1 MSSKGMIA
9 AGNAGKKQSPAK
21 SVSRETKQAIL
32 GLAMVLPSFAILL
45 IVVIIPII
53 QSFVMSLSNGTGGY
67 DLSRYT
73 YLFTD
78 PGMRAN
84 IVFTLRV
91 TAVTCVLVLLVSYA
105 LAIYMRFNQGP
116 VVDLIRRTYM
126 IPLFIP
132 GVIATYGLINLLGNH
147 GWLSRMLEAF
157 GGELPRIIFDE
168 KGIIIANLWFNIPFT
183 TMLLS
188 SALAGIPSSVIES
201 AKDVGV
207 GRLRLFTTFIFP
219 LSYKTFLVAVTFVF
233 MGVIGSFTAPF
244 LIGAN
249 SPQMLGVSMQQ
260 VFSVFRERE
269 QAAAIAFFSFLLC
282 SVLGAFY
289 IRSMAEEEKAKM

>member
-1 MSSKGMIA
+1 MSKETR
-9 AGNAGKKQSPAK
+9 QSI
-21 SVSRETKQAIL
+21 T

-45 IVVIIPII
+45 IVVIIPIV
-53 QSFVMSLSNGTGGY
+53 QSFIMSLSNGSGGY

-78 PGMRAN
+78 KGMRSN

-91 TAVTCVLVLLVSYA
+91 TAITCVAVILISYT

-116 VVDLIRRTYM
+116 IVNLIRKTYM

-147 GWLSRMLEAF
+147 GWLARMLEVV
-157 GGELPRIIFDE
+157 GITLPRIIFDE

-188 SALAGIPSSVIES
+188 SALSGIPSSIIES

-207 GRLRLFTTFIFP
+207 GRLTLFTRFIFP
-219 LSYKTFLVAVTFVF
+219 LSYKTFLVALTFVF
-233 MGVIGSFTAPF
+233 MGVIGSFTAPY

-260 VFSVFRERE
+260 VFSVFQERE

-289 IRSMAEEEKAKM
+289 IRSMAEEEKAKI

>member
-1 MSSKGMIA
+1 MSKETR
-9 AGNAGKKQSPAK
+9 QSI
-21 SVSRETKQAIL
+21 T

-53 QSFVMSLSNGTGGY
+53 QSFVMSLSNGSGGY
-67 DLSRYT
+67 DLSRYM

-78 PGMRAN
+78 KGMRNN

-91 TAVTCVLVLLVSYA
+91 TAITCVAVILVSYT

-116 VVDLIRRTYM
+116 IVNLIRKTYM

-147 GWLSRMLEAF
+147 GWLARMLEVV
-157 GGELPRIIFDE
+157 GITLPRIIFDE

-188 SALAGIPSSVIES
+188 SALSGIPSSIIES

-207 GRLRLFTTFIFP
+207 GKLTLFTRFIFP
-219 LSYKTFLVAVTFVF
+219 LSYKTFLVALTFVF
-233 MGVIGSFTAPF
+233 MGVIGSFTAPY

-260 VFSVFRERE
+260 VFSVFQERE

-289 IRSMAEEEKAKM
+289 IRSMAEEEKAKI

>member
-1 MSSKGMIA
+1 MS
-9 AGNAGKKQSPAK
+9 P
-21 SVSRETKQAIL
+21 ETKQSLL

-45 IVVIIPII
+45 VVVIIPII
-53 QSFVMSLSNGTGGY
+53 QSFFLSLSNGEGGY

-78 PGMRAN
+78 KGMRSN
-84 IVFTLRV
+84 IIFTLRV
-91 TAVTCVLVLLVSYA
+91 TVITCVLVMLVSYS

-116 VVDLIRRTYM
+116 IVNLIRKTYM

-147 GWLSRMLEAF
+147 GWLARLI
-157 GGELPRIIFDE
+157 GLVGLELPRIIFDQ

-207 GRLRLFTTFIFP
+207 GRLTLFTKFIFP
-219 LSYKTFLVAVTFVF
+219 LSYKTFLVAITFVF
-233 MGVIGSFTAPF
+233 MGVIGSFTAPY
-244 LIGAN
+244 LIGPN

-260 VFSVFRERE
+260 VFSVFQERE

>member
-1 MSSKGMIA
+1 MSKEA
-9 AGNAGKKQSPAK
+9 KQSM
-21 SVSRETKQAIL
+21 L

-45 IVVIIPII
+45 IVVIVPII
-53 QSFVMSLSNGTGGY
+53 QTFVLSLGNDSGGY
-67 DLSRYT
+67 DLHRYA

-78 PGMRAN
+78 KGMRSN

-91 TAVTCVLVLLVSYA
+91 TAITCVSVLLVSYS

-116 VVDLIRRTYM
+116 IVDLIRRTYM

-147 GWLSRMLEAF
+147 GWLARMLELI
-157 GGELPRIIFDE
+157 GVELPRIIFDE
-168 KGIIIANLWFNIPFT
+168 KGIVIANLWFNIPFT

-188 SALAGIPSSVIES
+188 SALSAIPSSVIES

-207 GRLRLFTTFIFP
+207 GRWTLFTKFILP
-219 LSYKTFLVAVTFVF
+219 LSYKTFLVAATFVF

-260 VFSVFRERE
+260 VFSVFQERE

-289 IRSMAEEEKAKM
+289 IRSMAVEEEKA

>member
-1 MSSKGMIA
+1 MSKEFR
-9 AGNAGKKQSPAK
+9 QSI
-21 SVSRETKQAIL
+21 TGI
-32 GLAMVLPSFAILL
+32 AMVLPSFAILL

-53 QSFVMSLSNGTGGY
+53 QSFIMSLSNGSGGY
-67 DLSRYT
+67 DLSRYM

-78 PGMRAN
+78 KGMRHN
-84 IVFTLRV
+84 IVFTLRITV
-91 TAVTCVLVLLVSYA
+91 ITCIVVMLISYS

-116 VVDLIRRTYM
+116 IVNLIRKTYM

-147 GWLSRMLEAF
+147 GWLARMLEVV
-157 GGELPRIIFDE
+157 GVTLPRIIFDE

-188 SALAGIPSSVIES
+188 SALSGIPSSVIES
-201 AKDVGV
+201 AKDIGV
-207 GRLRLFTTFIFP
+207 GRLTLFTRFIFP
-219 LSYKTFLVAVTFVF
+219 LSYKTFLVAITFVF

-260 VFSVFRERE
+260 VFSVFQERE

-289 IRSMAEEEKAKM
+289 IRSMAQEEKGRI

>member
-1 MSSKGMIA
+1 MSKEA
-9 AGNAGKKQSPAK
+9 RQSI
-21 SVSRETKQAIL
+21 T

-45 IVVIIPII
+45 IVVIIPIV
-53 QSFVMSLSNGTGGY
+53 QSFIMSLSNGSGGY

-78 PGMRAN
+78 KGMRSN

-91 TAVTCVLVLLVSYA
+91 TAITCVAVILISYT

-116 VVDLIRRTYM
+116 IVNLIRKTYM

-147 GWLSRMLEAF
+147 GWLARMLEVV
-157 GGELPRIIFDE
+157 GITLPRIIFDE

-188 SALAGIPSSVIES
+188 SALSGIPSSIIES

-207 GRLRLFTTFIFP
+207 GRLTLFTRFIFP
-219 LSYKTFLVAVTFVF
+219 LSYKTFLVALTFVF
-233 MGVIGSFTAPF
+233 MGVIGSFTAPY

-260 VFSVFRERE
+260 VFSVFQERE

-289 IRSMAEEEKAKM
+289 IRSMAEEEKSKI

>member
-1 MSSKGMIA
+1 MSKEA
-9 AGNAGKKQSPAK
+9 KQSI
-21 SVSRETKQAIL
+21 T

-45 IVVIIPII
+45 IVVIIPIV
-53 QSFVMSLSNGTGGY
+53 QSFIMSLSNGSGGY

-73 YLFTD
+73 YLFSD
-78 PGMRAN
+78 KGMRNN

-91 TAVTCVLVLLVSYA
+91 TAITCVAVMLVSYT

-116 VVDLIRRTYM
+116 IVNLIRKTYM

-147 GWLSRMLEAF
+147 GWLARMLEVV
-157 GGELPRIIFDE
+157 GITLPRIIFDE

-188 SALAGIPSSVIES
+188 SALSGIPSSVIES

-207 GRLRLFTTFIFP
+207 GRLTLFTRFIFP
-219 LSYKTFLVAVTFVF
+219 LSYKTFLVALTFVF
-233 MGVIGSFTAPF
+233 MGVIGSFTAPY

-260 VFSVFRERE
+260 VFSVFQERE

-289 IRSMAEEEKAKM
+289 IRSMAEEEKAKI

>member
-1 MSSKGMIA
+1 MSKELR
-9 AGNAGKKQSPAK
+9 QSI
-21 SVSRETKQAIL
+21 TGI
-32 GLAMVLPSFAILL
+32 AMVLPSFAILL

-53 QSFVMSLSNGTGGY
+53 QSFIMSLSNDSGGY
-67 DLSRYT
+67 DLSRYM

-78 PGMRAN
+78 KGMRDN
-84 IVFTLRV
+84 IVFTLRITV
-91 TAVTCVLVLLVSYA
+91 ITCIVVMLISYS

-116 VVDLIRRTYM
+116 IVNLIRKTYM

-147 GWLSRMLEAF
+147 GWLSRMLEVV
-157 GGELPRIIFDE
+157 GVTLPRIIFDE

-188 SALAGIPSSVIES
+188 SALSGIPSSVIES
-201 AKDVGV
+201 AKDIGV
-207 GRLRLFTTFIFP
+207 GRLTLFTRFIFP
-219 LSYKTFLVAVTFVF
+219 LSYKTFLVAITFVF

-260 VFSVFRERE
+260 VFSVFQERE

-289 IRSMAEEEKAKM
+289 IRSMAQEEKGRI

>member
-1 MSSKGMIA
+1 MSKEA
-9 AGNAGKKQSPAK
+9 RQSI
-21 SVSRETKQAIL
+21 T

-45 IVVIIPII
+45 IVVIIPIV
-53 QSFVMSLSNGTGGY
+53 QSFIMSLSNGSGGY

-78 PGMRAN
+78 KGMRSN

-91 TAVTCVLVLLVSYA
+91 TAITCVAVILVSYT

-116 VVDLIRRTYM
+116 IVNLIRKTYM

-147 GWLSRMLEAF
+147 GWLARMLEVV
-157 GGELPRIIFDE
+157 GITLPRIIFDE

-188 SALAGIPSSVIES
+188 SALSGIPSSVIES

-207 GRLRLFTTFIFP
+207 GKLTLFTRFIFP
-219 LSYKTFLVAVTFVF
+219 LSYKTFLVALTFVF
-233 MGVIGSFTAPF
+233 MGVIGSFTAPY

-260 VFSVFRERE
+260 VFSVFQERE

-289 IRSMAEEEKAKM
+289 IRSMAEEERAKI

>member
-1 MSSKGMIA
+1 MSKEA
-9 AGNAGKKQSPAK
+9 RQSI
-21 SVSRETKQAIL
+21 T

-45 IVVIIPII
+45 IVVIIPIV
-53 QSFVMSLSNGTGGY
+53 QSFIMSLSNSSGGY

-78 PGMRAN
+78 KGMRSN

-91 TAVTCVLVLLVSYA
+91 TAITCVAVILISYT

-116 VVDLIRRTYM
+116 IVNLIRKTYM

-147 GWLSRMLEAF
+147 GWLARMLEVV
-157 GGELPRIIFDE
+157 GITLPRIIFDE

-188 SALAGIPSSVIES
+188 SALSGIPSSIIES

-207 GRLRLFTTFIFP
+207 GRLTLFTRFIFP
-219 LSYKTFLVAVTFVF
+219 LSYKTFLVALTFVF
-233 MGVIGSFTAPF
+233 MGVIGSFTAPY

-260 VFSVFRERE
+260 VFSVFQERE

-289 IRSMAEEEKAKM
+289 IRSMAEEEKAKI

>member
-1 MSSKGMIA
+1 MSKDIR
-9 AGNAGKKQSPAK
+9 QSI
-21 SVSRETKQAIL
+21 T

-53 QSFVMSLSNGTGGY
+53 QSFVMSLSNDSGGY

-73 YLFTD
+73 FLFTD
-78 PGMRAN
+78 KGMRDN
-84 IVFTLRV
+84 IIFTLRI
-91 TAVTCVLVLLVSYA
+91 TAITCIAVMLVSYT
-105 LAIYMRFNQGP
+105 LAIYMRFNNGP
-116 VVDLIRRTYM
+116 IVNLIRKTYM

-147 GWLSRMLEAF
+147 GWLARMLEVV
-157 GGELPRIIFDE
+157 GITLPRIIFDE

-188 SALAGIPSSVIES
+188 SALSGIPSSVIES

-207 GRLRLFTTFIFP
+207 GKLTLFTRFIFP
-219 LSYKTFLVAVTFVF
+219 LSYKTFLVALTFVF

-260 VFSVFRERE
+260 VFSVFQERE

-289 IRSMAEEEKAKM
+289 IRSMAEEEKGKI

>member
-1 MSSKGMIA
+1 MSKEA
-9 AGNAGKKQSPAK
+9 RQSI
-21 SVSRETKQAIL
+21 T

-45 IVVIIPII
+45 IVVIIPIV
-53 QSFVMSLSNGTGGY
+53 QSFIMSLSNGSGGY

-78 PGMRAN
+78 KGMRSN

-91 TAVTCVLVLLVSYA
+91 TAITCVAVILISYT

-116 VVDLIRRTYM
+116 IVNLIRKTYM

-147 GWLSRMLEAF
+147 GWLARMLEVV
-157 GGELPRIIFDE
+157 GITLPRIIFDE

-188 SALAGIPSSVIES
+188 SALSGIPSSIIES

-207 GRLRLFTTFIFP
+207 GRLTLFTRFIFP
-219 LSYKTFLVAVTFVF
+219 LSYKTFLVALTFVF
-233 MGVIGSFTAPF
+233 MGVIGSFTAPY

-260 VFSVFRERE
+260 VFSVFQERE

-289 IRSMAEEEKAKM
+289 IRSMAEEEKVKI

>member
-1 MSSKGMIA
+1 MRK
-9 AGNAGKKQSPAK
+9 
-21 SVSRETKQAIL
+21 ETKLAAA

-45 IVVIIPII
+45 IVVIIPIV
-53 QSFVMSLSNGTGGY
+53 QSVILSLSNGEGGY
-67 DLSRYT
+67 DLSRYQ
-73 YLFTD
+73 YLFTNK
-78 PGMRAN
+78 GMRAN
-84 IVFTLRV
+84 IWFTLRI
-91 TAVTCVLVLLVSYA
+91 TLITCALVLLISYA

-116 VVDLIRRTYM
+116 IVELIRKTYM

-132 GVIATYGLINLLGNH
+132 GVIATYGLIHLLGNH
-147 GWLSRMLEAF
+147 GWLARLLD
-157 GGELPRIIFDE
+157 GTGITLPRIIFDE

-188 SALAGIPSSVIES
+188 SALAGIPSSVIDS
-201 AKDVGV
+201 AKDVGA
-207 GRLRLFTTFIFP
+207 GKLRLFWQFVFP
-219 LSYKTFLVAVTFVF
+219 LSYKTFLVALTFVF

-260 VFSVFRERE
+260 VFSVFQERE
-269 QAAAIAFFSFLLC
+269 QAAAMAVFSFLLC

-289 IRSMAEEEKAKM
+289 IRSMAKEENVRA

>member
-1 MSSKGMIA
+1 MSKETR
-9 AGNAGKKQSPAK
+9 QSI
-21 SVSRETKQAIL
+21 T

-45 IVVIIPII
+45 IVVIIPIV
-53 QSFVMSLSNGTGGY
+53 QSFIMSLSNSSGGY

-78 PGMRAN
+78 KGMRSN

-91 TAVTCVLVLLVSYA
+91 TAITCVAVILISYT

-116 VVDLIRRTYM
+116 IVNLIRKTYM

-147 GWLSRMLEAF
+147 GWLARMLEVV
-157 GGELPRIIFDE
+157 GITLPRIIFDE

-188 SALAGIPSSVIES
+188 SALSGIPSSIIES

-207 GRLRLFTTFIFP
+207 GRLTLFTRFIFP
-219 LSYKTFLVAVTFVF
+219 LSYKTFLVALTFVF
-233 MGVIGSFTAPF
+233 MGVIGSFTAPY

-260 VFSVFRERE
+260 VFSVFQERE

-289 IRSMAEEEKAKM
+289 IRSMAEEEKAKI

>member
-1 MSSKGMIA
+1 MSKEA
-9 AGNAGKKQSPAK
+9 RQSI
-21 SVSRETKQAIL
+21 T

-45 IVVIIPII
+45 IVVIIPIV
-53 QSFVMSLSNGTGGY
+53 QSFIMSLSNGSGGY

-78 PGMRAN
+78 KGMRSN
-84 IVFTLRV
+84 IVFTLGV
-91 TAVTCVLVLLVSYA
+91 TAITCVAVILVSYT

-116 VVDLIRRTYM
+116 IVNLIRKTYM

-147 GWLSRMLEAF
+147 GWLARMLEVV
-157 GGELPRIIFDE
+157 GITLPRIIFDE

-188 SALAGIPSSVIES
+188 SALSGIPSSIIES

-207 GRLRLFTTFIFP
+207 GRLTLFTRFIFP
-219 LSYKTFLVAVTFVF
+219 LSYKTFLVALTFVF
-233 MGVIGSFTAPF
+233 MGVIGSFTAPY

-260 VFSVFRERE
+260 VFSVFQERE

-289 IRSMAEEEKAKM
+289 IRSMAEEEKAKI

>member
-1 MSSKGMIA
+1 MSKEA
-9 AGNAGKKQSPAK
+9 RQSI
-21 SVSRETKQAIL
+21 T

-45 IVVIIPII
+45 IVVIIPIV
-53 QSFVMSLSNGTGGY
+53 QSFIMSLSNGSGGY

-78 PGMRAN
+78 KGMRSN

-91 TAVTCVLVLLVSYA
+91 TAITCVAVILVSYT

-116 VVDLIRRTYM
+116 IVNLIRKTYM

-147 GWLSRMLEAF
+147 GWLSRMLEVV
-157 GGELPRIIFDE
+157 GITLPRIIFDE

-188 SALAGIPSSVIES
+188 SALSGIPSSVIES

-207 GRLRLFTTFIFP
+207 GKLTLFTRFIFP
-219 LSYKTFLVAVTFVF
+219 LSYKTFLVALTFVF
-233 MGVIGSFTAPF
+233 MGVIGSFTAPY
-244 LIGAN
+244 LMGAN

-260 VFSVFRERE
+260 VFSVFQERE

-289 IRSMAEEEKAKM
+289 IRSMAEEEKAKI

>member
-1 MSSKGMIA
+1 MSKEA
-9 AGNAGKKQSPAK
+9 RQSI
-21 SVSRETKQAIL
+21 T

-45 IVVIIPII
+45 IVVIIPIV
-53 QSFVMSLSNGTGGY
+53 QSFIMSLSNGSGGY

-78 PGMRAN
+78 KGMRSN
-84 IVFTLRV
+84 IVFTLKV
-91 TAVTCVLVLLVSYA
+91 TAITCVAVILVSYT

-116 VVDLIRRTYM
+116 IVNLIRKTYM

-147 GWLSRMLEAF
+147 GWLARMLEVV
-157 GGELPRIIFDE
+157 GITLPRIIFDE

-188 SALAGIPSSVIES
+188 SALSGIPSSIIES

-207 GRLRLFTTFIFP
+207 GRLTLFTRFIFP
-219 LSYKTFLVAVTFVF
+219 LSYKTFLVALTFVF
-233 MGVIGSFTAPF
+233 MGVIGSFTAPY

-260 VFSVFRERE
+260 VFSVFQERE

-289 IRSMAEEEKAKM
+289 IRSMAEEERAKI

>member
-1 MSSKGMIA
+1 MSKDIR
-9 AGNAGKKQSPAK
+9 QSI
-21 SVSRETKQAIL
+21 T

-53 QSFVMSLSNGTGGY
+53 QSFVMSLSNDSGGY

-73 YLFTD
+73 FLFTD
-78 PGMRAN
+78 KGMRDN
-84 IVFTLRV
+84 IIFTLRI
-91 TAVTCVLVLLVSYA
+91 TAITCIAVMLVSYT
-105 LAIYMRFNQGP
+105 LAVYMRFNNGP
-116 VVDLIRRTYM
+116 IVNLIRKTYM

-147 GWLSRMLEAF
+147 GWLARMLEVA
-157 GGELPRIIFDE
+157 GITLPRIIFDE

-188 SALAGIPSSVIES
+188 SALSGIPSSVIES

-207 GRLRLFTTFIFP
+207 GKLTLFTRFIFP
-219 LSYKTFLVAVTFVF
+219 LSYKTFLVALTFVF

-260 VFSVFRERE
+260 VFSVFQERE

-289 IRSMAEEEKAKM
+289 IRSMAEEEKGKI

>member
-1 MSSKGMIA
+1 MSKEA
-9 AGNAGKKQSPAK
+9 RQSI
-21 SVSRETKQAIL
+21 T

-45 IVVIIPII
+45 IVVIIPIV
-53 QSFVMSLSNGTGGY
+53 QSFIMSLSNGSGGY

-78 PGMRAN
+78 KGMRSN

-91 TAVTCVLVLLVSYA
+91 TAITCVAVILVSYT

-116 VVDLIRRTYM
+116 IVNLIRKTYM

-147 GWLSRMLEAF
+147 GWLARMLEVV
-157 GGELPRIIFDE
+157 GITLPRIIFDE

-188 SALAGIPSSVIES
+188 SALSGIPSSIIES

-207 GRLRLFTTFIFP
+207 GRLTLFTRFIFP
-219 LSYKTFLVAVTFVF
+219 LSYKTFLVALTFVF
-233 MGVIGSFTAPF
+233 MGVIGSFTAPY

-260 VFSVFRERE
+260 VFSVFQERE

-289 IRSMAEEEKAKM
+289 IRSLAEEEKAKI

>member
-1 MSSKGMIA
+1 MSKEIR
-9 AGNAGKKQSPAK
+9 QSI
-21 SVSRETKQAIL
+21 TGI
-32 GLAMVLPSFAILL
+32 AMVLPSFAILL

-53 QSFVMSLSNGTGGY
+53 QSFIMSLSNDSGGY
-67 DLSRYT
+67 DLSRYM

-78 PGMRAN
+78 KGMRDN
-84 IVFTLRV
+84 IVFTLRITV
-91 TAVTCVLVLLVSYA
+91 ITCIVVMLISYS
-105 LAIYMRFNQGP
+105 LAIYMRFNQGSI
-116 VVDLIRRTYM
+116 VNLIRKTYM

-147 GWLSRMLEAF
+147 GWLARMLEVV
-157 GGELPRIIFDE
+157 GLTLPRIIFDE

-188 SALAGIPSSVIES
+188 SALSGIPSSVIES
-201 AKDVGV
+201 AKDIGV
-207 GRLRLFTTFIFP
+207 GRLTLFTRFIFP
-219 LSYKTFLVAVTFVF
+219 LSYKTFLVAITFVF

-260 VFSVFRERE
+260 VFSVFQERE

-289 IRSMAEEEKAKM
+289 IRSMAQEEKGRI

>member
-1 MSSKGMIA
+1 MSKEA
-9 AGNAGKKQSPAK
+9 RQSI
-21 SVSRETKQAIL
+21 T

-45 IVVIIPII
+45 IVVIIPIV
-53 QSFVMSLSNGTGGY
+53 QSFIMSLSNGSGGY

-78 PGMRAN
+78 KGMRSN

-91 TAVTCVLVLLVSYA
+91 TVITCVAVILISYT

-116 VVDLIRRTYM
+116 IVNLIRKTYM

-147 GWLSRMLEAF
+147 GWLARMLEVV
-157 GGELPRIIFDE
+157 GITLPRIIFDE

-188 SALAGIPSSVIES
+188 SALSGIPSSIIES

-207 GRLRLFTTFIFP
+207 GRLTLFTRFIFP
-219 LSYKTFLVAVTFVF
+219 LSYKTFLVALTFVF
-233 MGVIGSFTAPF
+233 MGVIGSFTAPY

-260 VFSVFRERE
+260 VFSVFQERE

-289 IRSMAEEEKAKM
+289 IRSMAEEEKAKI

>member
-1 MSSKGMIA
+1 MSK
-9 AGNAGKKQSPAK
+9 
-21 SVSRETKQAIL
+21 ETKQSIL

-53 QSFVMSLSNGTGGY
+53 QSFIMSLSNDSGGY
-67 DLSRYT
+67 DLSRYA

-78 PGMRAN
+78 KGMRSN
-84 IVFTLRV
+84 IVFTLRI
-91 TAVTCVLVLLVSYA
+91 TIITCVLVLLVSYS
-105 LAIYMRFNQGP
+105 LAIYMRFNRGP
-116 VVDLIRRTYM
+116 VVDLIRKTYM

-132 GVIATYGLINLLGNH
+132 GVIATYGLINLLGNN
-147 GWLSRMLEAF
+147 GWLARMLEVI
-157 GGELPRIIFDE
+157 GVGLPRIIFDE

-188 SALAGIPSSVIES
+188 SALSAIPSSVIES

-207 GRLRLFTTFIFP
+207 GRLTLFTRFILP

-260 VFSVFRERE
+260 VFSVFQERE

-289 IRSMAEEEKAKM
+289 IRSMAVEEKGRM

>member
-1 MSSKGMIA
+1 MSKEA
-9 AGNAGKKQSPAK
+9 RQSI
-21 SVSRETKQAIL
+21 T

-45 IVVIIPII
+45 IVVIIPIV
-53 QSFVMSLSNGTGGY
+53 QSFIMSLSNGSGGY

-78 PGMRAN
+78 KGMRSN

-91 TAVTCVLVLLVSYA
+91 TAITCVAVILISYT

-116 VVDLIRRTYM
+116 IVNLIRKTYM

-147 GWLSRMLEAF
+147 GWLARMLEVV
-157 GGELPRIIFDE
+157 GITLPRIIFDE

-188 SALAGIPSSVIES
+188 SALSGIPSSIIES

-207 GRLRLFTTFIFP
+207 GRLTLFTRFIFP
-219 LSYKTFLVAVTFVF
+219 LSYKTFLVALTFVF
-233 MGVIGSFTAPF
+233 MGVIGSFTAPY

-260 VFSVFRERE
+260 VFSVFQERE

-289 IRSMAEEEKAKM
+289 IRSMAEEEKAKV

>member
-1 MSSKGMIA
+1 MSKDIR
-9 AGNAGKKQSPAK
+9 QSI
-21 SVSRETKQAIL
+21 T

-53 QSFVMSLSNGTGGY
+53 QSFVMSLGNDSGGY

-73 YLFTD
+73 FLFTD
-78 PGMRAN
+78 KGMRDN
-84 IVFTLRV
+84 IIFTLRI
-91 TAVTCVLVLLVSYA
+91 TAITCIAVMLVSYT
-105 LAIYMRFNQGP
+105 LAIYMRFNNGP
-116 VVDLIRRTYM
+116 IVNLIRKTYM

-147 GWLSRMLEAF
+147 GWLARMLEVA
-157 GGELPRIIFDE
+157 GITLPRIIFDE

-188 SALAGIPSSVIES
+188 SALSGIPSSVIES

-207 GRLRLFTTFIFP
+207 GKLTLFTRFIFP
-219 LSYKTFLVAVTFVF
+219 LSYKTFLVALTFVF

-260 VFSVFRERE
+260 VFSVFQERE

-289 IRSMAEEEKAKM
+289 IRSMAEEEKGKI

>member
-1 MSSKGMIA
+1 MSKEIR
-9 AGNAGKKQSPAK
+9 QSI
-21 SVSRETKQAIL
+21 TGI
-32 GLAMVLPSFAILL
+32 AMVLPSFAILL

-53 QSFVMSLSNGTGGY
+53 QSFIMSLSNDSGGY

-73 YLFTD
+73 FLFTD
-78 PGMRAN
+78 KGMRDN
-84 IVFTLRV
+84 IVFTLRITV
-91 TAVTCVLVLLVSYA
+91 ITCVVVMLISYS

-116 VVDLIRRTYM
+116 IVNLIRKTYM

-147 GWLSRMLEAF
+147 GWLARMLEVV
-157 GGELPRIIFDE
+157 GVTLPRIIFDE

-188 SALAGIPSSVIES
+188 SALSGIPSSVIES
-201 AKDVGV
+201 AKDIGV
-207 GRLRLFTTFIFP
+207 GRLTLFTRFIFP
-219 LSYKTFLVAVTFVF
+219 LSYKTFLVAITFVF

-260 VFSVFRERE
+260 VFSVFQERE

-289 IRSMAEEEKAKM
+289 IRSMAQEEKGRI

>member
-1 MSSKGMIA
+1 MSKEIR
-9 AGNAGKKQSPAK
+9 QSI
-21 SVSRETKQAIL
+21 TGI
-32 GLAMVLPSFAILL
+32 AMVLPSFAILL

-53 QSFVMSLSNGTGGY
+53 QSFIMSLSNDAGGY

-73 YLFTD
+73 FLFTD
-78 PGMRAN
+78 KGMRDN
-84 IVFTLRV
+84 IVFTLRITV
-91 TAVTCVLVLLVSYA
+91 ITCIVVMLISYS

-116 VVDLIRRTYM
+116 IVNLIRKTYM

-147 GWLSRMLEAF
+147 GWLARMLEVV
-157 GGELPRIIFDE
+157 GVTLPRIIFDE

-188 SALAGIPSSVIES
+188 SALSGIPSSVIES
-201 AKDVGV
+201 AKDIGV
-207 GRLRLFTTFIFP
+207 GRLTLFTRFIFP
-219 LSYKTFLVAVTFVF
+219 LSYKTFLVAITFVF

-260 VFSVFRERE
+260 VFSVFQERE

-289 IRSMAEEEKAKM
+289 IRSMAQEEKGRI

>member
-1 MSSKGMIA
+1 MSKEFR
-9 AGNAGKKQSPAK
+9 QSI
-21 SVSRETKQAIL
+21 TGI
-32 GLAMVLPSFAILL
+32 AMVLPSFAILL

-53 QSFVMSLSNGTGGY
+53 QSFIMSLSNDSGGY
-67 DLSRYT
+67 DLSRYM

-78 PGMRAN
+78 KGMRDN
-84 IVFTLRV
+84 IVFTLRITV
-91 TAVTCVLVLLVSYA
+91 ITCIVVMLISYS

-116 VVDLIRRTYM
+116 IVNLIRKTYM

-147 GWLSRMLEAF
+147 GWLARMLEVV
-157 GGELPRIIFDE
+157 GVTLPRIIFDE

-188 SALAGIPSSVIES
+188 SALSGIPSSVIES
-201 AKDVGV
+201 AKDIGV
-207 GRLRLFTTFIFP
+207 GRLTLFTRFIFP
-219 LSYKTFLVAVTFVF
+219 LSYKTFLVAITFVF

-260 VFSVFRERE
+260 VFSVFQERE

-289 IRSMAEEEKAKM
+289 IRSMAQEEKGRI

>member
-1 MSSKGMIA
+1 MSKEA
-9 AGNAGKKQSPAK
+9 RQS
-21 SVSRETKQAIL
+21 L
-32 GLAMVLPSFAILL
+32 MGLAMVLPSFAILL
-45 IVVIIPII
+45 IVVIIPIA
-53 QSFVMSLSNGTGGY
+53 QSFIMSLSNGSGGY
-67 DLSRYT
+67 DLSRYI

-78 PGMRAN
+78 KGMRSN

-91 TAVTCVLVLLVSYA
+91 TAITCVSVMLVSYT
-105 LAIYMRFNQGP
+105 LAIYMSFNQGP
-116 VVDLIRRTYM
+116 IVNLIRKTYM

-132 GVIATYGLINLLGNH
+132 GVIATYGLINLLGSH
-147 GWLSRMLEAF
+147 GWLARMLM
-157 GGELPRIIFDE
+157 GVGITLPRIIFDE

-183 TMLLS
+183 TMLIS
-188 SALAGIPSSVIES
+188 SALSGIPSSVIES

-207 GRLRLFTTFIFP
+207 GRLTLFTRFIFP
-219 LSYKTFLVAVTFVF
+219 LSYKTFLVALTFVF
-233 MGVIGSFTAPF
+233 MGVIGSFTAPY

-269 QAAAIAFFSFLLC
+269 QAAALAFFSFLLC

-289 IRSMAEEEKAKM
+289 IRSMAEEEKAKI

>member
-1 MSSKGMIA
+1 MSKEFR
-9 AGNAGKKQSPAK
+9 QSI
-21 SVSRETKQAIL
+21 TGI
-32 GLAMVLPSFAILL
+32 AMVLPSFAILL

-53 QSFVMSLSNGTGGY
+53 QSFIMSLSNDSGGY
-67 DLSRYT
+67 DLSRYM

-78 PGMRAN
+78 KGMRDN
-84 IVFTLRV
+84 IVFTLRITV
-91 TAVTCVLVLLVSYA
+91 ITCIVVMLISYS

-116 VVDLIRRTYM
+116 IVNLIRKTYM

-147 GWLSRMLEAF
+147 GWLARMLEVV
-157 GGELPRIIFDE
+157 GVTLPRIIFDE

-188 SALAGIPSSVIES
+188 SALSGIPSSVIES
-201 AKDVGV
+201 AKDIGV
-207 GRLRLFTTFIFP
+207 GRLTLFTRFIFP
-219 LSYKTFLVAVTFVF
+219 LSYKTFLVAITFVF

-249 SPQMLGVSMQQ
+249 SPQVLGVSMQQ
-260 VFSVFRERE
+260 VFSVFQERE

-289 IRSMAEEEKAKM
+289 IRSMAQEEKGRI

>member
-1 MSSKGMIA
+1 MSKEA
-9 AGNAGKKQSPAK
+9 KQSI
-21 SVSRETKQAIL
+21 T

-45 IVVIIPII
+45 IVVIIPIV
-53 QSFVMSLSNGTGGY
+53 QSFIMSLSNGSGGY

-78 PGMRAN
+78 KGMRNN

-91 TAVTCVLVLLVSYA
+91 TAITCVAVMLVSYT

-116 VVDLIRRTYM
+116 IVNLIRKTYM

-147 GWLSRMLEAF
+147 GWLARLLEVV
-157 GGELPRIIFDE
+157 GITLPRIIFDE

-188 SALAGIPSSVIES
+188 SALSGIPSSVIES

-207 GRLRLFTTFIFP
+207 GRLTLFTRFIFP
-219 LSYKTFLVAVTFVF
+219 LSYKTFLVALTFVF
-233 MGVIGSFTAPF
+233 MGVIGSFTAPY

-260 VFSVFRERE
+260 VFSVFQERE

-289 IRSMAEEEKAKM
+289 IRSMAEEEKAKI

>member
-1 MSSKGMIA
+1 MSKETR
-9 AGNAGKKQSPAK
+9 QSI
-21 SVSRETKQAIL
+21 T

-53 QSFVMSLSNGTGGY
+53 QSFIMSLSNGSGGY
-67 DLSRYT
+67 DLSRYM

-78 PGMRAN
+78 KGMQSN

-91 TAVTCVLVLLVSYA
+91 TAITCVAVILVSYT

-116 VVDLIRRTYM
+116 IVNLIRKTYM

-147 GWLSRMLEAF
+147 GWLARMLEVA
-157 GGELPRIIFDE
+157 GITLPRIIFDE

-188 SALAGIPSSVIES
+188 SALSGIPSSIIES

-207 GRLRLFTTFIFP
+207 GKLTLFTRFIFP
-219 LSYKTFLVAVTFVF
+219 LSYKTFLVALTFVF
-233 MGVIGSFTAPF
+233 MGVIGSFTAPY

-260 VFSVFRERE
+260 VFSVFQERE

-289 IRSMAEEEKAKM
+289 IRSMAEEEKAKI